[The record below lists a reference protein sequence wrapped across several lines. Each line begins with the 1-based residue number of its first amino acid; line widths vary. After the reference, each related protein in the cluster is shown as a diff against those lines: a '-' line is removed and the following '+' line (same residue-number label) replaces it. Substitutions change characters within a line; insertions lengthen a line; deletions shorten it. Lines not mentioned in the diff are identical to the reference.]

1 MPNIHYYIAISLDGY
16 ISGENGDIGGF
27 LGEGKGIQKYL
38 SDLNDYETVIMG
50 RNTYEFGY
58 QYGLKPGD
66 LAYPHMDHF
75 IFSDTLSIEGAN
87 DKLSI
92 KKLELDEIKNIRA
105 NSNTDVYLCG
115 GGMFAGWL
123 LEHEQID
130 VLKLKINP
138 LVIGKGVRLFGDYEK
153 RFSLKLIDTET
164 YEDGLL
170 INTYEIVY

>member
-1 MPNIHYYIAISLDGY
+1 MPKIHYYIAISLDGY

-153 RFSLKLIDTET
+153 RFSFSRRSS
-164 YEDGLL
+164 
-170 INTYEIVY
+170 